1 MVGPAPPPLGG
12 VTVLFASLVRGLE
25 SRDDVEVEVVD
36 TKGVR
41 GHGLAGLVALARLSS
56 RVGRA
61 ARRADVI
68 ALHAA
73 TSGLHVTGTIAASAA
88 RAAGRPL
95 IVRKFGGTDFT
106 RYSWLRRR
114 LIERA
119 LERSALYLSETRGLV
134 EVGRR
139 LGLPAEWYPNSRE
152 MPPLPP
158 PDGSESCRRFVYL
171 GHVRREKGIGELIAA
186 ADGLPDGVSVDVY
199 GTLGFDVDEQELV
212 DKAGLRY
219 RGALAPEDVHDV
231 LSGYDALVLPS
242 YREGYPGVVLEAFA
256 AGLPVIVSGLPSIRE
271 MVDETCGVLI
281 EPRDP
286 SDLRDAMTRLSREPE
301 EYRTLLAGVRARRE
315 DFSNAVWHERFVAYC
330 RAALEGTVRQTESAY
345 GL

>member
-12 VTVLFASLVRGLE
+12 VTVLFESLVRGLE

-56 RVGRA
+56 RVRSA
-61 ARRADVI
+61 ARHSDIV

-73 TSGLHVTGTIAASAA
+73 TSGLHITGTIAASAA
-88 RAAGRPL
+88 RAAGKPL

-106 RYSWLRRR
+106 DYSWFRRR
-114 LIERA
+114 LIRGA
-119 LERSALYLSETRGLV
+119 LERASLYLSETRQLV
-134 EVGRR
+134 EIGKG
-139 LGLPAEWYPNSRE
+139 LGLAAEWYPNSRE
-152 MPPLPP
+152 MPELPP
-158 PDGSESCRRFVYL
+158 PDGTEACSRFVYL
-171 GHVRREKGIGELIAA
+171 GQVRREKGIGELIAA
-186 ADGLPDGVSVDVY
+186 AEGLPDGVTVDVY
-199 GTLGFDVDEQELV
+199 GTLGFDVDEQELAGR
-212 DKAGLRY
+212 AGLRY

-256 AGLPVIVSGLPSIRE
+256 AGLPVIVSGLPGIRE

-286 SDLRDAMTRLSREPE
+286 SGLREAMTWLSREPE
-301 EYRTLLAGVRARRE
+301 AYRKLREGVRARRE
-315 DFSNAVWHERFVAYC
+315 DFSNAVWHERFVVCC
-330 RAALEGTVRQTESAY
+330 RAAVEGTVGQTESAD
-345 GL
+345 GV